1 MNGTGALHVIFKLD
15 AAEYAIPADDVL
27 HMESFAGATRVPGTP
42 PYVAGIVQI
51 RGRVVPVVDL
61 RARFGMPEGKLSID
75 SRVIVVSCAGRTV
88 GLLADSARE
97 VVRIEAEAIK
107 PPPPVVAQQTHGFI
121 RAVAQT
127 NKRLL
132 MLIDCAKVIGEEQE
146 HGSGERSL
154 GA

>member
-1 MNGTGALHVIFKLD
+1 MNRTGALHVIFKVD
-15 AAEYAIPADDVL
+15 AAEYAIAADDVL
-27 HMESFAGATRVPGTP
+27 HMESFTGATHVPGTP

-61 RARFGMPEGKLSID
+61 RARFGLPAGKLSID
-75 SRVIVVSCAGRTV
+75 SRVIVVSCGGRTV

-97 VVRIEAEAIK
+97 VIGIEAEAIK
-107 PPPPVVAQQTHGFI
+107 PPPAVVAQQTQGFI
-121 RAVAQT
+121 RAVAQSG
-127 NKRLL
+127 NRLL

-146 HGSGERSL
+146 HGGTERSI